1 LALQNRR
8 FASPKT
14 LKRPPITEVEDLRFS
29 LMSGFEWFHLKSVS
43 SPCAPTA
50 QDDTEQ
56 FAYTLGIQL
65 HIQLQTKSSWRKSII
80 L

>member
-1 LALQNRR
+1 
-8 FASPKT
+8 
-14 LKRPPITEVEDLRFS
+14 LRFT
-29 LMSGFEWFHLKSVS
+29 LMSGIEWLHLKSVS

-56 FAYTLGIQL
+56 FAYTSGIQL
-65 HIQLQTKSSWRKSII
+65 QIQLQTKSSWRKSII